1 MLISFATLVLL
12 AIWVALGVWG
22 VTLLLSRPRARW
34 LGAALVVEAALAVV
48 AQVALS
54 TIPFGIGEP
63 LIRVKLLQ
71 VVLQA
76 TLAFVAVLG
85 VGGLV
90 YVAGRTWSTRLE
102 HGRRLF
108 KFAALLVAV
117 PLVASGSLYGLAQAS
132 LPPRERERDP
142 SKRSIKLPQGFS
154 WSIYAEGTMDN
165 PTTMTFGP
173 DKKLY
178 IGDISGTL
186 WVATDSK
193 GTCKVDSIKRFAD
206 GFTLLLGLAWHGN
219 ELYVASAGKIEALRD
234 TKGTG
239 VADQRRVVVQGLPSM
254 VLMPHSNN
262 GIAFGPDGRLY
273 FGVGST
279 SEGQVEQNDHAAAVL
294 SVKPD
299 GSDLRVFARG
309 FGNPFDIAFNREG
322 QLFGG
327 DNSPQGE
334 GEDPP
339 DEYNH
344 IVEGGHYGFPYFYGD
359 PPDNGGTIG
368 AMVTFP
374 PHATPTGT
382 TFYVGN
388 TYPPE
393 YRDSAF
399 VALWNRGEIARV
411 EVARAPSGNYL
422 GHATT
427 FGSGFLYPIAVT
439 NGPDGNLYVADFG
452 TSAIYR
458 ITYDPNKAY

>member
-193 GTCKVDSIKRFAD
+193 GTGKVDSIKRFAD
-206 GFTLLLGLAWHGN
+206 GSPCCWVWPGMAT
-219 ELYVASAGKIEALRD
+219 S
-234 TKGTG
+234 
-239 VADQRRVVVQGLPSM
+239 
-254 VLMPHSNN
+254 
-262 GIAFGPDGRLY
+262 
-273 FGVGST
+273 ST
-279 SEGQVEQNDHAAAVL
+279 SPVPGR
-294 SVKPD
+294 SRPC
-299 GSDLRVFARG
+299 
-309 FGNPFDIAFNREG
+309 
-322 QLFGG
+322 
-327 DNSPQGE
+327 
-334 GEDPP
+334 
-339 DEYNH
+339 
-344 IVEGGHYGFPYFYGD
+344 
-359 PPDNGGTIG
+359 
-368 AMVTFP
+368 
-374 PHATPTGT
+374 ATP
-382 TFYVGN
+382 
-388 TYPPE
+388 
-393 YRDSAF
+393 
-399 VALWNRGEIARV
+399 
-411 EVARAPSGNYL
+411 RAPAPPISGESSYRGYRRWCL
-422 GHATT
+422 CRTPTMASPSAPT
-427 FGSGFLYPIAVT
+427 AV
-439 NGPDGNLYVADFG
+439 F
-452 TSAIYR
+452 TSA
-458 ITYDPNKAY
+458 

>member
-1 MLISFATLVLL
+1 
-12 AIWVALGVWG
+12 
-22 VTLLLSRPRARW
+22 
-34 LGAALVVEAALAVV
+34 
-48 AQVALS
+48 
-54 TIPFGIGEP
+54 
-63 LIRVKLLQ
+63 
-71 VVLQA
+71 
-76 TLAFVAVLG
+76 
-85 VGGLV
+85 
-90 YVAGRTWSTRLE
+90 
-102 HGRRLF
+102 
-108 KFAALLVAV
+108 
-117 PLVASGSLYGLAQAS
+117 
-132 LPPRERERDP
+132 
-142 SKRSIKLPQGFS
+142 
-154 WSIYAEGTMDN
+154 
-165 PTTMTFGP
+165 
-173 DKKLY
+173 
-178 IGDISGTL
+178 
-186 WVATDSK
+186 
-193 GTCKVDSIKRFAD
+193 
-206 GFTLLLGLAWHGN
+206 
-219 ELYVASAGKIEALRD
+219 
-234 TKGTG
+234 
-239 VADQRRVVVQGLPSM
+239 M

-279 SEGQVEQNDHAAAVL
+279 TEGQVEQNEHAAAVL

-309 FGNPFDIAFNREG
+309 FGNPFDIAFNPEG

-382 TFYVGN
+382 TFYIGN
-388 TYPPE
+388 TYPKE

-422 GHATT
+422 GPPRPSA
-427 FGSGFLYPIAVT
+427 AVFST
-439 NGPDGNLYVADFG
+439 RSP
-452 TSAIYR
+452 
-458 ITYDPNKAY
+458 